1 MPAITFNNVQ
11 VPADRAL
18 TFSVELTS
26 ESSVW
31 NEQTN
36 VGSASATANM
46 VVPSASITVST
57 PTLVKDDAF
66 NASTVAATGKEVQN
80 VRRGGDRESLPLT
93 TANRV
98 SANTQ
103 LGRLP
108 VTSSV
113 LSNWAVEYDITLT
126 DRVSG
131 VVTTHRIPAVAI
143 DNSTAP
149 QTGVFD
155 YLNAP
160 TTAASLVNASDSR
173 LMPQS
178 VAAAVGDA
186 TYNAATAGRYDYTM
200 TTRYTYASR
209 SAISGDNAAAGSF
222 NVNLGSLPA
231 YGASMLYKMQV
242 FIRADEDDYWWWDA
256 YNVIQ
261 LTTDES
267 INNVHSVGFILSNG
281 ADGKHT
287 KLGDVIDCS
296 AANPSDEARYN
307 VFDQSPSSVHFGT
320 QAIAK
325 KLIPVEM
332 ADVSTDASCQSAP
345 DMYGVVLTSYPVSL
359 YNPTLSATAPSY
371 RAVTTSRALS
381 AVENTVT
388 NAGSAATA
396 LKVVEVPSSLS
407 RGFSDITLSVADVAV
422 ADDLRLYP
430 NPASDVVTL
439 SANAEIGLVEIY
451 AANGSLAM
459 VETIH
464 DTCGT
469 INVSALPA
477 GVYLAKVGN
486 IVKRLI
492 VK

>member
-1 MPAITFNNVQ
+1 
-11 VPADRAL
+11 
-18 TFSVELTS
+18 
-26 ESSVW
+26 
-31 NEQTN
+31 
-36 VGSASATANM
+36 M

-66 NASTVAATGKEVQN
+66 NANTVAASGKEVQN

-149 QTGVFD
+149 QTGVFE

-160 TTAASLVNASDSR
+160 TTAASLVSASDSR
-173 LMPQS
+173 LLPAS
-178 VAAAVGDA
+178 VSATAGSA
-186 TYNAATAGRYDYTM
+186 TYNVAVAGQYDYTM

-209 SAISGDNAAAGSF
+209 SAISGDKASAGSF
-222 NVNLGSLPA
+222 SVNLSSLPA
-231 YGASMLYKMQV
+231 YRASMVYPMEIYL
-242 FIRADEDDYWWWDA
+242 RANEAQTEWWWDA
-256 YNVIQ
+256 FNVVQ
-261 LTTDES
+261 LSENETIE
-267 INNVHSVGFILSNG
+267 NVHSVGFILTNG
-281 ADGKHT
+281 FSSPYAS
-287 KLGDVIDCS
+287 LGDVVDCS
-296 AANPSDEARYN
+296 WANPHPENRYN
-307 VFDQSPSSVHFGT
+307 VFDQSPSSVHFGS

-325 KLIPVEM
+325 KLMPVEM
-332 ADVSTDASCQSAP
+332 KAVWNQWSCASAP
-345 DMYGVVLTSYPVSL
+345 DMRGVVLTTYPVAL
-359 YNPTLSATAPSY
+359 YNPSLSAIAPSY

-407 RGFSDITLSVADVAV
+407 RGFSDLTLSVADVAV